1 METRA
6 SYLIVGT
13 FMLALIAGAIGF
25 AMWITRANLRE
36 NNVLYYI
43 YFTGSVAGLQNGST
57 VQLGGLPPGNVVDNS
72 IHHGNLELIQVTG
85 SITVG
90 NPITPHTHPHPHLP
104 PVPPPT
110 PR

>member
-57 VQLGGLPPGNVVDNS
+57 VQLPGGPAGKVGDSSNDQGN
-72 IHHGNLELIQVTG
+72 IELIQVTV
-85 SITVG
+85 SITLRSPSTT
-90 NPITPHTHPHPHLP
+90 NPTAQLQPQA
-104 PVPPPT
+104 
-110 PR
+110 